1 MEMRVWGISPIVQC
15 LLVCHLIIKLGFDVY
30 MKKPW
35 GQAGM
40 LNLSA
45 WSGFTNDP
53 TFAEALR
60 TIQFTSCQLSLLLS
74 VKADI
79 PDSLKRYQICFLLL
93 QVPKLLSHDAARN
106 NAGTR
111 STRRQQDNHTNDN
124 VKPPNKGQLMCGE
137 LLQRKTLYTD
147 CVSWWQFRGPFCPAC
162 FHHSSL
168 VLVILYD
175 FDLGNCTAFREA

>member
-1 MEMRVWGISPIVQC
+1 MRSGRNVKS
-15 LLVCHLIIKLGFDVY
+15 LSLIWIYK
-30 MKKPW
+30 
-35 GQAGM
+35 
-40 LNLSA
+40 
-45 WSGFTNDP
+45 WSHICRSTENYTVHFMSTFP
-53 TFAEALR
+53 TFK
-60 TIQFTSCQLSLLLS
+60 CQSWHPRLTKMIYLLMKS
-74 VKADI
+74 EV
-79 PDSLKRYQICFLLL
+79 KRYQICFLLL

-175 FDLGNCTAFREA
+175 FNLGNCTAFREA